1 MTTVSMADL
10 QLYMVSA
17 LFILG
22 LLTFSAGVF
31 VLTFRAM
38 GGDVHRLATHTARLA
53 QKGLAQE
60 ASGMVGNAV
69 ALMRTLN
76 DLVRTATGIGIF
88 LIFLGSGLMYLAFHL
103 STTFLA

>member
-22 LLTFSAGVF
+22 LVTFSAGVF

-38 GGDVHRLATHTARLA
+38 SGDVRRLAAHTARLA
-53 QKGLAQE
+53 QKGIVE
-60 ASGMVGNAV
+60 DASGMVGNAV

-88 LIFLGSGLMYLAFHL
+88 LIVLGVTLMYTAFQLA
-103 STTFLA
+103 STTLA